1 MSRIENTGQIKTG
14 YSVKSGTNP
23 EEKVE
28 NGSDFA
34 SMLTKYKK
42 KAAQD
47 DETKKAETGE
57 TKNKETQP
65 EETKNR
71 GNEKQVN
78 GRQSGE
84 NEKTAEIKAEIKVTD
99 IQDEKN
105 SQDGEKE
112 QEQELAAAYASEACY
127 RTFVQITAEN
137 SKTPAVYNNE
147 INGIQDLAVQTTVE
161 TGMEDQTA
169 AVSTIQQT
177 ESPHT
182 ESPHTETAVHA
193 DDLKLR
199 NRSDQTGEKEK
210 SGEAEEAGQSK
221 QTAKMNREEEIPDQK
236 EHISGKEMT
245 ALASPGYTGT
255 VESSAGTA
263 AKPAAVDTGPA
274 DRLPTAQDTLTEDLG
289 NYLDT
294 KISEKKGKL
303 ELSLEPERLGKLTI
317 RLEYEKGKTE
327 VTIFSTSAKTLEI
340 LSKEAGHLAQILE
353 EKTGHPVIPISAKEE
368 KGITELEEQIKD
380 MFFGGEISFN
390 DEVYITNARHKA
402 ALEEADRSLDLVR
415 NSIEMG
421 MPEDFFSIDL
431 MNAYENLGKI
441 LGESVGEDL
450 VNEIFSKF
458 CMGK

>member
-1 MSRIENTGQIKTG
+1 MSRIENTGQIKPG
-14 YSVKSGTNP
+14 YSVKAATNP
-23 EEKVE
+23 EEKVG

-34 SMLTKYKK
+34 SMLTKYQK

-65 EETKNR
+65 EETKSGEN
-71 GNEKQVN
+71 GKQVN
-78 GRQSGE
+78 GRQSGK
-84 NEKTAEIKAEIKVTD
+84 NKKTAEIKAEIKVTD
-99 IQDEKN
+99 IQDGKN
-105 SQDGEKE
+105 SQDGEIE
-112 QEQELAAAYASEACY
+112 QDQELTAAYASETCY

-137 SKTPAVYNNE
+137 SKAPAVYNNE
-147 INGIQDLAVQTTVE
+147 INEIQDLAVQTTVE

-182 ESPHTETAVHA
+182 ETAVHA

-199 NRSDQTGEKEK
+199 NRLDQTGEKEK

-221 QTAKMNREEEIPDQK
+221 QTAKMNREEETPGRK

-245 ALASPGYTGT
+245 ALASSGYRGT

-263 AKPAAVDTGPA
+263 EKPAAADTGPA
-274 DRLPTAQDTLTEDLG
+274 DRLATAQDTLTEDLG

-353 EKTGHPVIPISAKEE
+353 EKTGTPTVIYTPEQTENRQNMDQDPGHGRNGRQDPKEQRQ
-368 KGITELEEQIKD
+368 KQD
-380 MFFGGEISFN
+380 DSF
-390 DEVYITNARHKA
+390 AQQLR
-402 ALEEADRSLDLVR
+402 
-415 NSIEMG
+415 
-421 MPEDFFSIDL
+421 
-431 MNAYENLGKI
+431 LG
-441 LGESVGEDL
+441 LA
-450 VNEIFSKF
+450 
-458 CMGK
+458 

>member
-1 MSRIENTGQIKTG
+1 MSRIENTGQIKPG
-14 YSVKSGTNP
+14 YSVKAATNP
-23 EEKVE
+23 EEKVG

-34 SMLTKYKK
+34 SMLTKYQK

-99 IQDEKN
+99 IQDGKN
-105 SQDGEKE
+105 SQDGEIE
-112 QEQELAAAYASEACY
+112 QDQELTAAYASETCY

-147 INGIQDLAVQTTVE
+147 INEIQDLAVQTTVE

-182 ESPHTETAVHA
+182 ETAVHA

-199 NRSDQTGEKEK
+199 NRSDQIGEKEK

-221 QTAKMNREEEIPDQK
+221 QTAKMNREEETPGRK
-236 EHISGKEMT
+236 EHISGKKMT
-245 ALASPGYTGT
+245 ALASSGYRGT
-255 VESSAGTA
+255 VESSTGTA
-263 AKPAAVDTGPA
+263 EKPAAADTGPA
-274 DRLPTAQDTLTEDLG
+274 DRLATAQDTLTEDLG

-353 EKTGHPVIPISAKEE
+353 EKTGTPTVIYTPEQTENRQNMDQDPGHGRNGRQDPKEQRQ
-368 KGITELEEQIKD
+368 KQD
-380 MFFGGEISFN
+380 DSF
-390 DEVYITNARHKA
+390 AQQLR
-402 ALEEADRSLDLVR
+402 
-415 NSIEMG
+415 
-421 MPEDFFSIDL
+421 
-431 MNAYENLGKI
+431 LG
-441 LGESVGEDL
+441 LA
-450 VNEIFSKF
+450 
-458 CMGK
+458 

>member
-1 MSRIENTGQIKTG
+1 M
-14 YSVKSGTNP
+14 KSGTNP

-34 SMLTKYKK
+34 SMLTKYQK
-42 KAAQD
+42 KAAQN

-78 GRQSGE
+78 GRHRNRIVVADGE
-84 NEKTAEIKAEIKVTD
+84 VEDEIKAEIKVTD
-99 IQDEKN
+99 IQDGKN

-112 QEQELAAAYASEACY
+112 QEQELAAAYVSEACY

-147 INGIQDLAVQTTVE
+147 INGIQDLAVQTTSE

-169 AVSTIQQT
+169 AVSTIQKT
-177 ESPHT
+177 EA
-182 ESPHTETAVHA
+182 PHTETAVHA
-193 DDLKLR
+193 DSLKLQ
-199 NRSDQTGEKEK
+199 NRLEQTGETEDT
-210 SGEAEEAGQSK
+210 GRTEETGQSK

-274 DRLPTAQDTLTEDLG
+274 DRLATAQDTLTEDLG

-353 EKTGHPVIPISAKEE
+353 EKTGTPTVIYTPEQ
-368 KGITELEEQIKD
+368 TENRQNMDQDTGQGRNDRQEHREQRQKQD
-380 MFFGGEISFN
+380 DSF
-390 DEVYITNARHKA
+390 AQQLR
-402 ALEEADRSLDLVR
+402 
-415 NSIEMG
+415 
-421 MPEDFFSIDL
+421 
-431 MNAYENLGKI
+431 LG
-441 LGESVGEDL
+441 LA
-450 VNEIFSKF
+450 
-458 CMGK
+458 

>member
-84 NEKTAEIKAEIKVTD
+84 NVKTDEIKAEIKVTD

-353 EKTGHPVIPISAKEE
+353 EKTGTPTVIYTPEQTENRQNMDQDPGHGRNGRQDQKEQRQ
-368 KGITELEEQIKD
+368 KQD
-380 MFFGGEISFN
+380 DSF
-390 DEVYITNARHKA
+390 AQQLR
-402 ALEEADRSLDLVR
+402 
-415 NSIEMG
+415 
-421 MPEDFFSIDL
+421 
-431 MNAYENLGKI
+431 LG
-441 LGESVGEDL
+441 LA
-450 VNEIFSKF
+450 
-458 CMGK
+458 

>member
-84 NEKTAEIKAEIKVTD
+84 NVKTDEIKAEIKVTD
-99 IQDEKN
+99 IQDGKN

-353 EKTGHPVIPISAKEE
+353 EKTGTPTVIYTPEQTENRQNMDQDTGHGRNGRQDQKEQRQ
-368 KGITELEEQIKD
+368 KQD
-380 MFFGGEISFN
+380 DSF
-390 DEVYITNARHKA
+390 AQQLR
-402 ALEEADRSLDLVR
+402 
-415 NSIEMG
+415 
-421 MPEDFFSIDL
+421 
-431 MNAYENLGKI
+431 LG
-441 LGESVGEDL
+441 LA
-450 VNEIFSKF
+450 
-458 CMGK
+458 

>member
-1 MSRIENTGQIKTG
+1 MSRIENTGQIKPG
-14 YSVKSGTNP
+14 YSVKAATNS
-23 EEKVE
+23 EEKVG

-34 SMLTKYKK
+34 SMLTKYQK
-42 KAAQD
+42 KAAQN

-84 NEKTAEIKAEIKVTD
+84 NVKTDEIKAEIKVTD
-99 IQDEKN
+99 IQDGKN

-112 QEQELAAAYASEACY
+112 QEQELAAAYVSEACY

-147 INGIQDLAVQTTVE
+147 INGIQDLAVQTTSE
-161 TGMEDQTA
+161 TGVEDQTA
-169 AVSTIQQT
+169 AVTTIQQ
-177 ESPHT
+177 T

-221 QTAKMNREEEIPDQK
+221 QTAKMNREEEMPGRK

-353 EKTGHPVIPISAKEE
+353 EKTGTPTVIYTPEQTENRQNMDQDPGHGRNGRQDQKEQRQ
-368 KGITELEEQIKD
+368 KQD
-380 MFFGGEISFN
+380 DSF
-390 DEVYITNARHKA
+390 AQQLR
-402 ALEEADRSLDLVR
+402 
-415 NSIEMG
+415 
-421 MPEDFFSIDL
+421 
-431 MNAYENLGKI
+431 LG
-441 LGESVGEDL
+441 LT
-450 VNEIFSKF
+450 
-458 CMGK
+458 

>member
-1 MSRIENTGQIKTG
+1 MNRIENTGQIKTG

-47 DETKKAETGE
+47 DETKRAETGE
-57 TKNKETQP
+57 TKKKETQP

-84 NEKTAEIKAEIKVTD
+84 NVKTDEIKAEIKVTD
-99 IQDEKN
+99 IQDGKN

-112 QEQELAAAYASEACY
+112 QEQELAVAYASETCY

-147 INGIQDLAVQTTVE
+147 INGIQDLAVQTTSE
-161 TGMEDQTA
+161 TGVEDQTA
-169 AVSTIQQT
+169 AVTTIQQ
-177 ESPHT
+177 T

-245 ALASPGYTGT
+245 ALASSSYTGT

-263 AKPAAVDTGPA
+263 AKPTAVDAGSA
-274 DRLPTAQDTLTEDLG
+274 DRLATAQDTLTEDLG

-353 EKTGHPVIPISAKEE
+353 EKTGTPTVIYTPEQTENRQNMDQDPGHGRNGRQDQKEQRQ
-368 KGITELEEQIKD
+368 KQD
-380 MFFGGEISFN
+380 DSF
-390 DEVYITNARHKA
+390 AQQLR
-402 ALEEADRSLDLVR
+402 
-415 NSIEMG
+415 
-421 MPEDFFSIDL
+421 
-431 MNAYENLGKI
+431 LG
-441 LGESVGEDL
+441 LA
-450 VNEIFSKF
+450 
-458 CMGK
+458 

>member
-47 DETKKAETGE
+47 VETKKAETGE

-99 IQDEKN
+99 IQDGKN

-169 AVSTIQQT
+169 AVSTIQQ
-177 ESPHT
+177 T

-353 EKTGHPVIPISAKEE
+353 EKTGTPTVIYTPEQTENRQNMDQDPGHGRNGRQDQKEQRQ
-368 KGITELEEQIKD
+368 KQD
-380 MFFGGEISFN
+380 DSF
-390 DEVYITNARHKA
+390 AQQLR
-402 ALEEADRSLDLVR
+402 
-415 NSIEMG
+415 
-421 MPEDFFSIDL
+421 
-431 MNAYENLGKI
+431 LG
-441 LGESVGEDL
+441 LT
-450 VNEIFSKF
+450 
-458 CMGK
+458 

>member
-1 MSRIENTGQIKTG
+1 MNRIENTGQIKTG
-14 YSVKSGTNP
+14 YSVKSGTNS
-23 EEKVE
+23 EEKVG

-71 GNEKQVN
+71 ENEKQVN

-84 NEKTAEIKAEIKVTD
+84 NEKTDEIKAEIKVTD

-112 QEQELAAAYASEACY
+112 QEQELAAAYASETCY

-137 SKTPAVYNNE
+137 SKMPAAYNNE
-147 INGIQDLAVQTTVE
+147 INGIQDLAVQTTSE

-169 AVSTIQQT
+169 AVSTIQQ
-177 ESPHT
+177 T

-221 QTAKMNREEEIPDQK
+221 QTAKINREEEMPDRK

-245 ALASPGYTGT
+245 ALASSGYRGT

-263 AKPAAVDTGPA
+263 EKPAAADTGPA
-274 DRLPTAQDTLTEDLG
+274 DRLATAQDTLTEDLG

-353 EKTGHPVIPISAKEE
+353 EKTGTPTVIYTPEQ
-368 KGITELEEQIKD
+368 TENRQNMDQDTGQGRNDRQEHREQRQKQD
-380 MFFGGEISFN
+380 DSF
-390 DEVYITNARHKA
+390 AQQLR
-402 ALEEADRSLDLVR
+402 
-415 NSIEMG
+415 
-421 MPEDFFSIDL
+421 
-431 MNAYENLGKI
+431 LG
-441 LGESVGEDL
+441 LA
-450 VNEIFSKF
+450 
-458 CMGK
+458 

>member
-34 SMLTKYKK
+34 SMLTKYQK
-42 KAAQD
+42 KAAQN

-161 TGMEDQTA
+161 TGMEDKSA
-169 AVSTIQQT
+169 AVSTIQQ
-177 ESPHT
+177 T

-245 ALASPGYTGT
+245 ALASSGYTGT

-353 EKTGHPVIPISAKEE
+353 EKTGTPTVIYTPEQTENRQNMDQDPGHGRNGRQDQKEQRQ
-368 KGITELEEQIKD
+368 KQD
-380 MFFGGEISFN
+380 DSF
-390 DEVYITNARHKA
+390 AQQLR
-402 ALEEADRSLDLVR
+402 
-415 NSIEMG
+415 
-421 MPEDFFSIDL
+421 
-431 MNAYENLGKI
+431 LG
-441 LGESVGEDL
+441 LA
-450 VNEIFSKF
+450 
-458 CMGK
+458 

>member
-1 MSRIENTGQIKTG
+1 MSRIENTGQIKPG
-14 YSVKSGTNP
+14 YSVKAATNS
-23 EEKVE
+23 EEKVG

-42 KAAQD
+42 RAAQD

-105 SQDGEKE
+105 SQDGEKG
-112 QEQELAAAYASEACY
+112 QELAAAYASETCY

-236 EHISGKEMT
+236 EHLSGKEMT
-245 ALASPGYTGT
+245 ALASSSYTGT

-353 EKTGHPVIPISAKEE
+353 EKTGTPTVIYTPEQTENRQNMDQDPGHGRNGRQDQKEQRQ
-368 KGITELEEQIKD
+368 KQD
-380 MFFGGEISFN
+380 DSF
-390 DEVYITNARHKA
+390 AQQLR
-402 ALEEADRSLDLVR
+402 
-415 NSIEMG
+415 
-421 MPEDFFSIDL
+421 
-431 MNAYENLGKI
+431 LG
-441 LGESVGEDL
+441 LA
-450 VNEIFSKF
+450 
-458 CMGK
+458 

>member
-245 ALASPGYTGT
+245 ALASSGYRGT

-263 AKPAAVDTGPA
+263 EKPAAVDTGPA

-353 EKTGHPVIPISAKEE
+353 EKTGTPTVIYTPEQTENRQNMDQDTGHGRNGRQDQKEQRQ
-368 KGITELEEQIKD
+368 KQD
-380 MFFGGEISFN
+380 DSF
-390 DEVYITNARHKA
+390 AQQLR
-402 ALEEADRSLDLVR
+402 
-415 NSIEMG
+415 
-421 MPEDFFSIDL
+421 
-431 MNAYENLGKI
+431 LG
-441 LGESVGEDL
+441 LT
-450 VNEIFSKF
+450 
-458 CMGK
+458 

>member
-84 NEKTAEIKAEIKVTD
+84 NEKTDEIKAEIKVTD

-105 SQDGEKE
+105 SQDGEK
-112 QEQELAAAYASEACY
+112 EQELAAAYASEACY

-263 AKPAAVDTGPA
+263 AKPVAVDTGPA

-353 EKTGHPVIPISAKEE
+353 EKTGTPTVIYTPEQTENRQNMDQDPGHGRNGRQDQKEQRQ
-368 KGITELEEQIKD
+368 KQD
-380 MFFGGEISFN
+380 DSF
-390 DEVYITNARHKA
+390 AQQLR
-402 ALEEADRSLDLVR
+402 
-415 NSIEMG
+415 
-421 MPEDFFSIDL
+421 
-431 MNAYENLGKI
+431 LG
-441 LGESVGEDL
+441 LA
-450 VNEIFSKF
+450 
-458 CMGK
+458 

>member
-1 MSRIENTGQIKTG
+1 MSRIENTGQIKPG
-14 YSVKSGTNP
+14 YSVKSGTNS
-23 EEKVE
+23 EEKVG

-71 GNEKQVN
+71 ENEKQVN

-84 NEKTAEIKAEIKVTD
+84 NEKTDEIKAEIKVTD

-112 QEQELAAAYASEACY
+112 QEQELAAAYASETCY

-147 INGIQDLAVQTTVE
+147 INGIQDLAVQTTSE

-177 ESPHT
+177 ESPHS
-182 ESPHTETAVHA
+182 EIAVHA
-193 DDLKLR
+193 DGLKLQ
-199 NRSDQTGEKEK
+199 NRLEQTGETEDT
-210 SGEAEEAGQSK
+210 GRTEETGQSK

-274 DRLPTAQDTLTEDLG
+274 DRLATAQDTLTEDLG

-353 EKTGHPVIPISAKEE
+353 EKTGTPTVIYTPEQTENRQNMDQDPGHGRNGRQDQKEQRQ
-368 KGITELEEQIKD
+368 KQD
-380 MFFGGEISFN
+380 DSF
-390 DEVYITNARHKA
+390 AQQLR
-402 ALEEADRSLDLVR
+402 
-415 NSIEMG
+415 
-421 MPEDFFSIDL
+421 
-431 MNAYENLGKI
+431 LG
-441 LGESVGEDL
+441 LA
-450 VNEIFSKF
+450 
-458 CMGK
+458 

>member
-1 MSRIENTGQIKTG
+1 MNRIENTGQIKTG

-47 DETKKAETGE
+47 DETKRAETGE

-65 EETKNR
+65 EETKSGEN
-71 GNEKQVN
+71 GKQVN
-78 GRQSGE
+78 GSQSGK
-84 NEKTAEIKAEIKVTD
+84 NKKTAEIKAEIKVTD
-99 IQDEKN
+99 IQDGKN
-105 SQDGEKE
+105 SQDGEIE
-112 QEQELAAAYASEACY
+112 QDQELAAAYASETCY
-127 RTFVQITAEN
+127 RSFVQITTEN
-137 SKTPAVYNNE
+137 NKMPAVYNNE
-147 INGIQDLAVQTTVE
+147 IQDLAVQITAE
-161 TGMEDQTA
+161 AGMEDQSA
-169 AVSTIQQT
+169 AVSTIQKN
-177 ESPHT
+177 EA
-182 ESPHTETAVHA
+182 PHTETAAHA
-193 DDLKLR
+193 DDLKLQ
-199 NRSDQTGEKEK
+199 NRLAQT
-210 SGEAEEAGQSK
+210 EAAGRTGEAGQSK
-221 QTAKMNREEEIPDQK
+221 RTAKMNREEEIPDQK

-245 ALASPGYTGT
+245 ALASSSYTGT

-263 AKPAAVDTGPA
+263 AKPTAVDAGPA

-353 EKTGHPVIPISAKEE
+353 EKTGTPTVIYTPEQTENRQNMDQDPGHSRNGRQDQKEQRQ
-368 KGITELEEQIKD
+368 KQD
-380 MFFGGEISFN
+380 DSF
-390 DEVYITNARHKA
+390 AQQLR
-402 ALEEADRSLDLVR
+402 
-415 NSIEMG
+415 
-421 MPEDFFSIDL
+421 
-431 MNAYENLGKI
+431 LG
-441 LGESVGEDL
+441 LA
-450 VNEIFSKF
+450 
-458 CMGK
+458 

>member
-47 DETKKAETGE
+47 DETKRAETGE

-65 EETKNR
+65 EETKSGEN
-71 GNEKQVN
+71 GKQVN
-78 GRQSGE
+78 GSQSGK
-84 NEKTAEIKAEIKVTD
+84 NKKTAEIKAEIKVTD
-99 IQDEKN
+99 IQDGKN
-105 SQDGEKE
+105 SQDGEIE
-112 QEQELAAAYASEACY
+112 QDQELAAAYASETCY
-127 RTFVQITAEN
+127 RSFVQITAEN
-137 SKTPAVYNNE
+137 NKMPAVYNNE
-147 INGIQDLAVQTTVE
+147 IQDLAVQTTAE
-161 TGMEDQTA
+161 SGMEDQLA
-169 AVSTIQQT
+169 AVSTIQKT
-177 ESPHT
+177 EA
-182 ESPHTETAVHA
+182 PHTETVAHA
-193 DDLKLR
+193 DDLKLQ
-199 NRSDQTGEKEK
+199 NRLAQT
-210 SGEAEEAGQSK
+210 EAAGRTGEAGQSK
-221 QTAKMNREEEIPDQK
+221 RTAKMNREEEIPDQK

-245 ALASPGYTGT
+245 ALASSSYTGT

-263 AKPAAVDTGPA
+263 AKPTAVDAGSA
-274 DRLPTAQDTLTEDLG
+274 DRLATAQDTLTEDLG

-353 EKTGHPVIPISAKEE
+353 EKTGTPTVIYTPEQTENRQNMDQDPGHSRNGRQDQKEQRQ
-368 KGITELEEQIKD
+368 KQD
-380 MFFGGEISFN
+380 DSF
-390 DEVYITNARHKA
+390 AQQLR
-402 ALEEADRSLDLVR
+402 
-415 NSIEMG
+415 
-421 MPEDFFSIDL
+421 
-431 MNAYENLGKI
+431 LG
-441 LGESVGEDL
+441 LA
-450 VNEIFSKF
+450 
-458 CMGK
+458 

>member
-14 YSVKSGTNP
+14 YSVKSGTNS

-34 SMLTKYKK
+34 SMLTKYQK
-42 KAAQD
+42 KAAQN

-84 NEKTAEIKAEIKVTD
+84 NVKTDEIKAEIKVTD

-353 EKTGHPVIPISAKEE
+353 EKTGTPTVIYTPEQTENRQNMDQDTGHGRNGRQDQKEQRQ
-368 KGITELEEQIKD
+368 KQD
-380 MFFGGEISFN
+380 DSF
-390 DEVYITNARHKA
+390 AQQLR
-402 ALEEADRSLDLVR
+402 
-415 NSIEMG
+415 
-421 MPEDFFSIDL
+421 
-431 MNAYENLGKI
+431 LG
-441 LGESVGEDL
+441 LT
-450 VNEIFSKF
+450 
-458 CMGK
+458 

>member
-34 SMLTKYKK
+34 SMLTKYQK

-99 IQDEKN
+99 IQNEKN

-112 QEQELAAAYASEACY
+112 QEQELAAAYASETCY

-182 ESPHTETAVHA
+182 ETAVHA

-199 NRSDQTGEKEK
+199 NRLDQTGEKEK

-221 QTAKMNREEEIPDQK
+221 QTAKMNREEETPGRK

-245 ALASPGYTGT
+245 ALASSGYRGT

-263 AKPAAVDTGPA
+263 EKPAAADIGPA
-274 DRLPTAQDTLTEDLG
+274 DRLATAQDTLTEDLG

-353 EKTGHPVIPISAKEE
+353 EKTGTPTVIYTPEQTENRQNMDQDPGHGRNGRQDQKEQRQ
-368 KGITELEEQIKD
+368 KQD
-380 MFFGGEISFN
+380 DSF
-390 DEVYITNARHKA
+390 AQQLR
-402 ALEEADRSLDLVR
+402 
-415 NSIEMG
+415 
-421 MPEDFFSIDL
+421 
-431 MNAYENLGKI
+431 LG
-441 LGESVGEDL
+441 LT
-450 VNEIFSKF
+450 
-458 CMGK
+458 

>member
-84 NEKTAEIKAEIKVTD
+84 NVKTDEIKAEIKVTD

-112 QEQELAAAYASEACY
+112 QEQELAAAYASETCY
-127 RTFVQITAEN
+127 RSFVQITTEN
-137 SKTPAVYNNE
+137 NKMPAVYNNE
-147 INGIQDLAVQTTVE
+147 IQDLAVQITAE
-161 TGMEDQTA
+161 AGMEDQSA
-169 AVSTIQQT
+169 AVSTIQQ
-177 ESPHT
+177 T

-193 DDLKLR
+193 DDLKLQ
-199 NRSDQTGEKEK
+199 NRSDQIGEKEK

-221 QTAKMNREEEIPDQK
+221 RTAKMNREEEIPDQK

-245 ALASPGYTGT
+245 ALASSSYTGT

-274 DRLPTAQDTLTEDLG
+274 DRLTTAQDTLTEDLG

-353 EKTGHPVIPISAKEE
+353 EKTGTPTVIYTPEQTENRQNMDQDTGHGRNGRQDQKEQRQ
-368 KGITELEEQIKD
+368 KQD
-380 MFFGGEISFN
+380 DSF
-390 DEVYITNARHKA
+390 AQQLR
-402 ALEEADRSLDLVR
+402 
-415 NSIEMG
+415 
-421 MPEDFFSIDL
+421 
-431 MNAYENLGKI
+431 LG
-441 LGESVGEDL
+441 LA
-450 VNEIFSKF
+450 
-458 CMGK
+458 

>member
-1 MSRIENTGQIKTG
+1 MNRIENAGQVKTG
-14 YSVKSGTNP
+14 YSVKSGTNS

-34 SMLTKYKK
+34 SMLTKYQK
-42 KAAQD
+42 KAAQN

-71 GNEKQVN
+71 ENEKQVN

-84 NEKTAEIKAEIKVTD
+84 NEKTDEIKAEIKVTD

-112 QEQELAAAYASEACY
+112 QEQELAAAYVSEACY

-169 AVSTIQQT
+169 AVSTIQQ
-177 ESPHT
+177 T

-274 DRLPTAQDTLTEDLG
+274 DRLATAQDTLTEDLG

-353 EKTGHPVIPISAKEE
+353 EKTGNPTVIYTPDQTENRQNMDQDTGHGRNGRQDQKEQRQ
-368 KGITELEEQIKD
+368 KQD
-380 MFFGGEISFN
+380 DSF
-390 DEVYITNARHKA
+390 AQQLR
-402 ALEEADRSLDLVR
+402 
-415 NSIEMG
+415 
-421 MPEDFFSIDL
+421 
-431 MNAYENLGKI
+431 LG
-441 LGESVGEDL
+441 LT
-450 VNEIFSKF
+450 
-458 CMGK
+458 

>member
-84 NEKTAEIKAEIKVTD
+84 NVKTDEIKAEIKVTD

-193 DDLKLR
+193 DDLKLQ
-199 NRSDQTGEKEK
+199 NRLAQT
-210 SGEAEEAGQSK
+210 EAAGRTGEAGQSK

-294 KISEKKGKL
+294 KISEKKESWSFPWSRKGL
-303 ELSLEPERLGKLTI
+303 ES
-317 RLEYEKGKTE
+317 
-327 VTIFSTSAKTLEI
+327 
-340 LSKEAGHLAQILE
+340 
-353 EKTGHPVIPISAKEE
+353 
-368 KGITELEEQIKD
+368 
-380 MFFGGEISFN
+380 
-390 DEVYITNARHKA
+390 
-402 ALEEADRSLDLVR
+402 
-415 NSIEMG
+415 
-421 MPEDFFSIDL
+421 
-431 MNAYENLGKI
+431 
-441 LGESVGEDL
+441 
-450 VNEIFSKF
+450 
-458 CMGK
+458 

>member
-1 MSRIENTGQIKTG
+1 MSRIENTSQIKTG

-84 NEKTAEIKAEIKVTD
+84 NEKTAETKAEIKVTD

-147 INGIQDLAVQTTVE
+147 INGIQDLAVQTTSE
-161 TGMEDQTA
+161 TGVEDQTA
-169 AVSTIQQT
+169 AVTTIQQ
-177 ESPHT
+177 T

-353 EKTGHPVIPISAKEE
+353 EKTGTPTVIYTPEQTENRQNMDQDPGHGRNGRQDQKEQRQ
-368 KGITELEEQIKD
+368 KQD
-380 MFFGGEISFN
+380 DSF
-390 DEVYITNARHKA
+390 AQQLR
-402 ALEEADRSLDLVR
+402 
-415 NSIEMG
+415 
-421 MPEDFFSIDL
+421 
-431 MNAYENLGKI
+431 LG
-441 LGESVGEDL
+441 LA
-450 VNEIFSKF
+450 
-458 CMGK
+458 

>member
-1 MSRIENTGQIKTG
+1 MNRIENTGQVKTG
-14 YSVKSGTNP
+14 YSVKSGTNS
-23 EEKVE
+23 EEKVG

-71 GNEKQVN
+71 ENEKQVN

-84 NEKTAEIKAEIKVTD
+84 NEKTDEIKAEIKVTD

-112 QEQELAAAYASEACY
+112 QEQELAAAYASETCY

-147 INGIQDLAVQTTVE
+147 INGIQDLAVQTTSE

-177 ESPHT
+177 ESPHS
-182 ESPHTETAVHA
+182 EIAVHA
-193 DDLKLR
+193 DGLKLQ
-199 NRSDQTGEKEK
+199 NRLEQTGETEDT
-210 SGEAEEAGQSK
+210 GRTEETGQSK
-221 QTAKMNREEEIPDQK
+221 QTAKMNREEEMPDRK

-263 AKPAAVDTGPA
+263 AKPAAVDTGPE
-274 DRLPTAQDTLTEDLG
+274 DRLATAQDTLTEDLG

-327 VTIFSTSAKTLEI
+327 VTIFSTSAKTLDI

-353 EKTGHPVIPISAKEE
+353 EKTGTPTVIYTPEQTENRQNMDQDPGHGRNGRQDQKEQRQ
-368 KGITELEEQIKD
+368 KQD
-380 MFFGGEISFN
+380 DSF
-390 DEVYITNARHKA
+390 AQQLR
-402 ALEEADRSLDLVR
+402 
-415 NSIEMG
+415 
-421 MPEDFFSIDL
+421 
-431 MNAYENLGKI
+431 LG
-441 LGESVGEDL
+441 LA
-450 VNEIFSKF
+450 
-458 CMGK
+458 

>member
-1 MSRIENTGQIKTG
+1 MNRIENTGQIKTG
-14 YSVKSGTNP
+14 YSVKSGMNP

-47 DETKKAETGE
+47 DETKRAETGE

-65 EETKNR
+65 EETKSGEN
-71 GNEKQVN
+71 GKQVN
-78 GRQSGE
+78 GSQSGK
-84 NEKTAEIKAEIKVTD
+84 NKKTAEIKAEIKVTD
-99 IQDEKN
+99 IQDGKN
-105 SQDGEKE
+105 SQDGEIE
-112 QEQELAAAYASEACY
+112 QDQELTAAYASETCY

-137 SKTPAVYNNE
+137 SKAPAVYNNE
-147 INGIQDLAVQTTVE
+147 INEIQDLAVQTTVE

-182 ESPHTETAVHA
+182 ETAVHA

-199 NRSDQTGEKEK
+199 NRLDQTGEKEK

-221 QTAKMNREEEIPDQK
+221 QTAKMNREEETPGRK

-245 ALASPGYTGT
+245 ALASSGYRGT
-255 VESSAGTA
+255 VESSTGTA
-263 AKPAAVDTGPA
+263 EKPAAADTGPA
-274 DRLPTAQDTLTEDLG
+274 DRLATAQDTLTEDLG

-317 RLEYEKGKTE
+317 RLQYEKGKTE

-353 EKTGHPVIPISAKEE
+353 EKTGTPTVIYTPEQTENRQNMDQDPGHGRNGRQDPKEQRQ
-368 KGITELEEQIKD
+368 KQD
-380 MFFGGEISFN
+380 DSF
-390 DEVYITNARHKA
+390 AQQLR
-402 ALEEADRSLDLVR
+402 
-415 NSIEMG
+415 
-421 MPEDFFSIDL
+421 
-431 MNAYENLGKI
+431 LG
-441 LGESVGEDL
+441 LA
-450 VNEIFSKF
+450 
-458 CMGK
+458 

>member
-169 AVSTIQQT
+169 AVSTMQQ
-177 ESPHT
+177 T

-263 AKPAAVDTGPA
+263 AKPVAVDTGPA

-353 EKTGHPVIPISAKEE
+353 EKTGTPTVIYTPEQTENRQNMDQDTGHGRNGRQDQKEQRQ
-368 KGITELEEQIKD
+368 KQD
-380 MFFGGEISFN
+380 DSF
-390 DEVYITNARHKA
+390 AQQLR
-402 ALEEADRSLDLVR
+402 
-415 NSIEMG
+415 
-421 MPEDFFSIDL
+421 
-431 MNAYENLGKI
+431 LG
-441 LGESVGEDL
+441 LT
-450 VNEIFSKF
+450 
-458 CMGK
+458 

>member
-28 NGSDFA
+28 NGADFA

-263 AKPAAVDTGPA
+263 AKPVAVDTGPA

-353 EKTGHPVIPISAKEE
+353 EKTGTPTVIYTPEQTENRQNMDQDPGHGRNGRQDQKEQRQ
-368 KGITELEEQIKD
+368 KQD
-380 MFFGGEISFN
+380 DSF
-390 DEVYITNARHKA
+390 AQQLR
-402 ALEEADRSLDLVR
+402 
-415 NSIEMG
+415 
-421 MPEDFFSIDL
+421 
-431 MNAYENLGKI
+431 LG
-441 LGESVGEDL
+441 LA
-450 VNEIFSKF
+450 
-458 CMGK
+458 

>member
-34 SMLTKYKK
+34 SMLTKYQK

-274 DRLPTAQDTLTEDLG
+274 DRLATAQDTLTEDLG

-353 EKTGHPVIPISAKEE
+353 EKTGTPTVIYTPEQTENRQNMDQDPGHGRNGRQDQKEQRQ
-368 KGITELEEQIKD
+368 KQD
-380 MFFGGEISFN
+380 DSF
-390 DEVYITNARHKA
+390 AQQLR
-402 ALEEADRSLDLVR
+402 
-415 NSIEMG
+415 
-421 MPEDFFSIDL
+421 
-431 MNAYENLGKI
+431 LG
-441 LGESVGEDL
+441 LT
-450 VNEIFSKF
+450 
-458 CMGK
+458 

>member
-1 MSRIENTGQIKTG
+1 MNRIENTGQVKTG
-14 YSVKSGTNP
+14 YSVKSGTNS
-23 EEKVE
+23 EEKVG

-84 NEKTAEIKAEIKVTD
+84 NEKTDEIKAEIKVTD

-112 QEQELAAAYASEACY
+112 QELVAAYASETCY

-147 INGIQDLAVQTTVE
+147 INGIQDLAVQTTSE

-177 ESPHT
+177 ESPHS
-182 ESPHTETAVHA
+182 EIAVHA
-193 DDLKLR
+193 DGLKLQ
-199 NRSDQTGEKEK
+199 NRLEQTGETEDT
-210 SGEAEEAGQSK
+210 GRTEETGQSK

-245 ALASPGYTGT
+245 ALASSSYTGT

-274 DRLPTAQDTLTEDLG
+274 DRLATAQDTLTEDLG

-353 EKTGHPVIPISAKEE
+353 EKTGTPTVIYTPEQTENRQNMDQDTGHGRNGRQDQKEQRQ
-368 KGITELEEQIKD
+368 KQD
-380 MFFGGEISFN
+380 DSF
-390 DEVYITNARHKA
+390 AQQLR
-402 ALEEADRSLDLVR
+402 
-415 NSIEMG
+415 
-421 MPEDFFSIDL
+421 
-431 MNAYENLGKI
+431 LG
-441 LGESVGEDL
+441 LA
-450 VNEIFSKF
+450 
-458 CMGK
+458 

>member
-1 MSRIENTGQIKTG
+1 MNRIENTGQIKTG

-47 DETKKAETGE
+47 VETKKAETGE

-99 IQDEKN
+99 IQDGKN

-112 QEQELAAAYASEACY
+112 QELVAAYASETCY

-169 AVSTIQQT
+169 AVSTIQQ
-177 ESPHT
+177 T

-353 EKTGHPVIPISAKEE
+353 EKTGTPTVIYTPEQTENRQNMDQDPGHGRNGRQDQKEQRQ
-368 KGITELEEQIKD
+368 KQD
-380 MFFGGEISFN
+380 DSF
-390 DEVYITNARHKA
+390 AQQLR
-402 ALEEADRSLDLVR
+402 
-415 NSIEMG
+415 
-421 MPEDFFSIDL
+421 
-431 MNAYENLGKI
+431 LG
-441 LGESVGEDL
+441 LT
-450 VNEIFSKF
+450 
-458 CMGK
+458 

>member
-1 MSRIENTGQIKTG
+1 MNRIENTGQIKTG
-14 YSVKSGTNP
+14 YSVKSGTNS
-23 EEKVE
+23 EEKVGNE
-28 NGSDFA
+28 SDFA

-84 NEKTAEIKAEIKVTD
+84 NVKTDEIKAEIKVTD

-112 QEQELAAAYASEACY
+112 QELAAAYASETCY

-147 INGIQDLAVQTTVE
+147 INGIQDLAVQTTSE
-161 TGMEDQTA
+161 AGMEDQSA

-177 ESPHT
+177 EA
-182 ESPHTETAVHA
+182 PHTETAVHA

-221 QTAKMNREEEIPDQK
+221 QTAKMNREEEMPDQK

-274 DRLPTAQDTLTEDLG
+274 DRLTTAQDTLTEDLG

-353 EKTGHPVIPISAKEE
+353 EKTGTPTVIYTPEQTENRQNMDQDPGHGRNGRQGPKEQRQ
-368 KGITELEEQIKD
+368 KQD
-380 MFFGGEISFN
+380 DSF
-390 DEVYITNARHKA
+390 AQQLR
-402 ALEEADRSLDLVR
+402 
-415 NSIEMG
+415 
-421 MPEDFFSIDL
+421 
-431 MNAYENLGKI
+431 LG
-441 LGESVGEDL
+441 LA
-450 VNEIFSKF
+450 
-458 CMGK
+458 

>member
-169 AVSTIQQT
+169 AVRTIQQT

-353 EKTGHPVIPISAKEE
+353 EKTGTPTVIYTPEQTENRQNMDQDPGHGRNGRQDQKEQRQ
-368 KGITELEEQIKD
+368 KQD
-380 MFFGGEISFN
+380 DSF
-390 DEVYITNARHKA
+390 AQQLR
-402 ALEEADRSLDLVR
+402 
-415 NSIEMG
+415 
-421 MPEDFFSIDL
+421 
-431 MNAYENLGKI
+431 LG
-441 LGESVGEDL
+441 LA
-450 VNEIFSKF
+450 
-458 CMGK
+458 

>member
-193 DDLKLR
+193 DGLKLQ
-199 NRSDQTGEKEK
+199 NRLEQTGETEDT
-210 SGEAEEAGQSK
+210 GRTGEAGQSK

-353 EKTGHPVIPISAKEE
+353 EKTGTPTVIYTPEQTENRQNMDQDPGHGRNGRQDQKEQRQ
-368 KGITELEEQIKD
+368 KQD
-380 MFFGGEISFN
+380 DSF
-390 DEVYITNARHKA
+390 AQQLR
-402 ALEEADRSLDLVR
+402 
-415 NSIEMG
+415 
-421 MPEDFFSIDL
+421 
-431 MNAYENLGKI
+431 LG
-441 LGESVGEDL
+441 LA
-450 VNEIFSKF
+450 
-458 CMGK
+458 

>member
-34 SMLTKYKK
+34 SMLTKYQK

-353 EKTGHPVIPISAKEE
+353 EKTGTPTVIYTPEQTENRQNMDQDPGHGRNGRQDQKEQRQ
-368 KGITELEEQIKD
+368 KQD
-380 MFFGGEISFN
+380 DSF
-390 DEVYITNARHKA
+390 AQQLR
-402 ALEEADRSLDLVR
+402 
-415 NSIEMG
+415 
-421 MPEDFFSIDL
+421 
-431 MNAYENLGKI
+431 LG
-441 LGESVGEDL
+441 LA
-450 VNEIFSKF
+450 
-458 CMGK
+458 

>member
-1 MSRIENTGQIKTG
+1 MSRIENTGQIKPG
-14 YSVKSGTNP
+14 YSVKAATNS
-23 EEKVE
+23 EEKVG

-78 GRQSGE
+78 DRQSEE

-105 SQDGEKE
+105 SQDGEKG
-112 QEQELAAAYASEACY
+112 QELAAAYASETCY

-137 SKTPAVYNNE
+137 SKMPAAYNNE
-147 INGIQDLAVQTTVE
+147 INGIQDLAVQTTSE

-177 ESPHT
+177 ESPYS
-182 ESPHTETAVHA
+182 EIAVHA
-193 DDLKLR
+193 DSLKLQ
-199 NRSDQTGEKEK
+199 NRLEQTGETEDT
-210 SGEAEEAGQSK
+210 GRTEETGQSK
-221 QTAKMNREEEIPDQK
+221 QTAKMNREEEMPDQK

-353 EKTGHPVIPISAKEE
+353 EKTGTPTVIYTPEQTENRQNMDQDPGHGRNGRQDQKEQRQ
-368 KGITELEEQIKD
+368 KQD
-380 MFFGGEISFN
+380 DSF
-390 DEVYITNARHKA
+390 AQQLR
-402 ALEEADRSLDLVR
+402 
-415 NSIEMG
+415 
-421 MPEDFFSIDL
+421 
-431 MNAYENLGKI
+431 LG
-441 LGESVGEDL
+441 LT
-450 VNEIFSKF
+450 
-458 CMGK
+458 

>member
-1 MSRIENTGQIKTG
+1 MSRIENTGQIKPG
-14 YSVKSGTNP
+14 YSVKAATNS
-23 EEKVE
+23 EEKVG

-42 KAAQD
+42 RAAQD

-78 GRQSGE
+78 DRQSEE

-112 QEQELAAAYASEACY
+112 QELAAAYASETCY

-169 AVSTIQQT
+169 AVTTIQQ
-177 ESPHT
+177 T

-263 AKPAAVDTGPA
+263 EKPAAADTGPA

-353 EKTGHPVIPISAKEE
+353 EKTGTPTVIYTPEQTENRQNMDQDPGHGRNGRQDQKEQRQ
-368 KGITELEEQIKD
+368 KQD
-380 MFFGGEISFN
+380 DSF
-390 DEVYITNARHKA
+390 AQQLR
-402 ALEEADRSLDLVR
+402 
-415 NSIEMG
+415 
-421 MPEDFFSIDL
+421 
-431 MNAYENLGKI
+431 LG
-441 LGESVGEDL
+441 LA
-450 VNEIFSKF
+450 
-458 CMGK
+458 

>member
-14 YSVKSGTNP
+14 YSVKSGTNS

-34 SMLTKYKK
+34 SMLTKYQK
-42 KAAQD
+42 KAAQN

-84 NEKTAEIKAEIKVTD
+84 NVKTDEIKAEIKVTD

-263 AKPAAVDTGPA
+263 AKPVAVDTGPA

-353 EKTGHPVIPISAKEE
+353 EKTGTPTVIYTPEQTENRQNMDQDTGHGRNGRQDQKEQRQ
-368 KGITELEEQIKD
+368 KQD
-380 MFFGGEISFN
+380 DSF
-390 DEVYITNARHKA
+390 AQQLR
-402 ALEEADRSLDLVR
+402 
-415 NSIEMG
+415 
-421 MPEDFFSIDL
+421 
-431 MNAYENLGKI
+431 LG
-441 LGESVGEDL
+441 LT
-450 VNEIFSKF
+450 
-458 CMGK
+458 